1 MNAHQTTS
9 TGAAPAADVPCPP
22 DALACRLKKV
32 IDGGPEAITE
42 RLAQLDREWTTGRA
56 SKATAGLM
64 IVIGLAL
71 TAVFSPWWLVLTAAG
86 GLLLLP
92 YLFGRRSPLG
102 GLFHRLGLRRGSE
115 IEQEKVALKAL
126 RGDFRNVPSVQ
137 QVVNQDDISRLEG
150 EGGIVYEP
158 EESPVTADD
167 AVKEVLGATK
177 RT

>member
-1 MNAHQTTS
+1 MNAQHTT
-9 TGAAPAADVPCPP
+9 PIADTPRP
-22 DALACRLKKV
+22 DALASRLKQV
-32 IDGGPEAITE
+32 IDGGPDAICE

-64 IVIGLAL
+64 IVAGLAL
-71 TAVFSPWWLVLTAAG
+71 TAVFDPWWLILTAAG

-102 GLFHRLGLRRGSE
+102 YVFHQFGLRRGSE

-126 RGDFRNVPSVQ
+126 RGDFQNLPTAQ

-158 EESPVTADD
+158 EQAPVTADE
-167 AVKEVLGATK
+167 AVKEAIGAAK
-177 RT
+177 RA

>member
-1 MNAHQTTS
+1 MNAQQTTT
-9 TGAAPAADVPCPP
+9 TGAAPPATAPCPP
-22 DALACRLKKV
+22 DDLACRLKKV
-32 IDGGPEAITE
+32 IDGGPDAICE

-64 IVIGLAL
+64 IVAGLAL
-71 TAVFSPWWLVLTAAG
+71 TAVFNAWWLVLTAAG

-102 GLFHRLGLRRGSE
+102 GLFHALGLRKGSE

-126 RGDFRNVPSVQ
+126 RGDFQNVPTVQ
-137 QVVNQDDISRLEG
+137 RVVNQDDISRLEG

-158 EESPVTADD
+158 DEAPVTADD
-167 AVKEVLGATK
+167 AVKEVIGATK
-177 RT
+177 RS

>member
-1 MNAHQTTS
+1 MNAQPTT
-9 TGAAPAADVPCPP
+9 TNRAAPPVDVPCPP
-22 DALACRLKKV
+22 DDLACRLKKV
-32 IDGGPEAITE
+32 IEGGPDAIRE
-42 RLAQLDREWTTGRA
+42 RLDQLDREWTTGRA

-64 IVIGLAL
+64 IVAGLAL

-102 GLFHRLGLRRGSE
+102 GLFHRFGFRRGSE

-126 RGDFRNVPSVQ
+126 RGDFQNVTTVQ

-167 AVKEVLGATK
+167 AVKEVIGATK
-177 RT
+177 RS

>member
-1 MNAHQTTS
+1 MNAQHT
-9 TGAAPAADVPCPP
+9 APSADAPRP
-22 DALACRLKKV
+22 DALACRLKQA
-32 IDGGPEAITE
+32 IDGGPESITE
-42 RLAQLDREWTTGRA
+42 RLSQLDREWTTGRA

-64 IVIGLAL
+64 IVAGLAL
-71 TAVFSPWWLVLTAAG
+71 TAVFDPWWLVLTAAG

-102 GLFHRLGLRRGSE
+102 YVFHQFGLRRGSE

-126 RGDFRNVPSVQ
+126 RGDFQNLTTVH

-158 EESPVTADD
+158 ESAPVTAED
-167 AVKEVLGATK
+167 AVQGAIGAAK

>member
-1 MNAHQTTS
+1 MNAQHTT
-9 TGAAPAADVPCPP
+9 PIADTPRP
-22 DALACRLKKV
+22 DALASRLKQV
-32 IDGGPEAITE
+32 IDGGPDAICE

-64 IVIGLAL
+64 IVAGLAL
-71 TAVFSPWWLVLTAAG
+71 TAVFDPWWLVLTAAG

-102 GLFHRLGLRRGSE
+102 YVFHQFGLRRGSE

-126 RGDFRNVPSVQ
+126 RGDFQNLPTAQ

-158 EESPVTADD
+158 EHTPVTADE
-167 AVKEVLGATK
+167 AVQEVIGAAT
-177 RT
+177 RS

>member
-1 MNAHQTTS
+1 MNAQQTTS
-9 TGAAPAADVPCPP
+9 TGAAPTDTPCPP
-22 DALACRLKKV
+22 DDLVCRLKKV
-32 IDGGPEAITE
+32 IDGGPEAISE
-42 RLAQLDREWTTGRA
+42 RIAQLDREWTVGRA

-64 IVIGLAL
+64 IVVGLAL
-71 TAVFSPWWLVLTAAG
+71 TAVFGPWWLVLTAAG

-92 YLFGRRSPLG
+92 YLFGRRSLLG
-102 GLFHRLGLRRGSE
+102 YVFHQLGLRRGSE

-126 RGDFRNVPSVQ
+126 RGDFQNVPSVQ

-158 EESPVTADD
+158 DDAPATTADD
-167 AVKEVLGATK
+167 VVKEVLGATK